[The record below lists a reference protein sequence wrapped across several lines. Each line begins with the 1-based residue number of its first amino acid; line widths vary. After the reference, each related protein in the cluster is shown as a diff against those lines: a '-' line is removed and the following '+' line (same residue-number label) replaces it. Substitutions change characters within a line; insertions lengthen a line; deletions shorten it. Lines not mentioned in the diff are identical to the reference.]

1 MRLYRLLAIVMLLIN
16 RDKIN
21 AQDLACYFEVS
32 PRTIYRDLDTI
43 NEAGIPVISHQGAD
57 GGFSIMDNFKI
68 DKNILTP
75 EEIIAIITALEGIN
89 STLDDRK
96 IKDIT
101 LKMRSLFKGYNP
113 EDDVPEEMVIDLTP
127 WENNQEIQERLI
139 LLKKAIKE
147 KRTAQINYLNS
158 RKEGLKRIVEPLS
171 LVLKGN
177 IWYLYAYCHLRN
189 DYRIFRITRM
199 SEIIVQNSKFSRKE
213 KTFADF
219 EKENNWGK
227 DLKPVNITLKF
238 QPQALLRVQDY
249 FSNEQ
254 KKINNDGSITVELTW
269 PEDDWVY
276 GFILSFG
283 DDVEVLEPAYIRNI
297 ISTMA
302 QKVVKIYKPGLKV

>member
-1 MRLYRLLAIVMLLIN
+1 MRLYRLLAIVMLLVN

-21 AQDLACYFEVS
+21 AQDLAQYFEVS
-32 PRTIYRDLDTI
+32 TRTIYRDLDTI

-57 GGFSIMDNFKI
+57 GGFSIMDNFKM

-75 EEIIAIITALEGIN
+75 EEILSIISALEGIN

-101 LKMRSLFKGYNP
+101 LKMRSLFEGYNQAD
-113 EDDVPEEMVIDLTP
+113 EIPEEIIIDLTP
-127 WENNQEIQERLI
+127 WENNQEIQERLS

-147 KRTAQINYLNS
+147 KRTVQINYLNS
-158 RKEGLKRIVEPLS
+158 GKEELKRVVEPLS

-177 IWYLYAYCHLRN
+177 IWYLYAYCRLRN

-199 SEIIVQNSKFSRKE
+199 ENIVVQAGKFSRKE
-213 KTFADF
+213 KTFAEF
-219 EKENNWGK
+219 EEENNWGK
-227 DLKPVNITLKF
+227 NLKPVKLTLKF
-238 QPQALLRVQDY
+238 QPRALLRVQDY
-249 FSNEQ
+249 FSKEQ
-254 KKINNDGSITVELTW
+254 KQINDDGSITVNLTW

-276 GFILSFG
+276 GFLLSFG

-297 ISTMA
+297 ISNMA
-302 QKVVKIYKPGLKV
+302 QKMVKIYSQDK